1 MYWNKNMFFVYGA
14 EGSKATER
22 AENLLTMTGF
32 QYRLFALDKD
42 YTRGQ
47 LQRLRPGTTVIPHI
61 YHNTKYV
68 GTVKEL
74 YDYLYNEV
82 KEREHGESDGDTDKK
97 E

>member
-1 MYWNKNMFFVYGA
+1 MFFVYGA

-32 QYRLFALDKD
+32 PYRLFALGKD
-42 YTRGQ
+42 YTRAQ
-47 LQRLRPGTTVIPHI
+47 LERLRPGTTVIPHI

-82 KEREHGESDGDTDKK
+82 KEREHGEPDGDTDRK

>member
-1 MYWNKNMFFVYGA
+1 MFFIYGA

-22 AENLLTMTGF
+22 AEYILAMTGF
-32 QYRLFALDKD
+32 HYKLFLLYKD
-42 YTRGQ
+42 YTREQ
-47 LQRLRPGTTVIPHI
+47 LQRLQPDTNIIPHI

-82 KEREHGESDGDTDKK
+82 KEREHGESNDNTDT
-97 E
+97 

>member
-1 MYWNKNMFFVYGA
+1 MFFVYGA

-32 QYRLFALDKD
+32 QYRLFALGKD
-42 YTRGQ
+42 YTREQ
-47 LQRLRPGTTVIPHI
+47 LERLRPGTTVIPHI